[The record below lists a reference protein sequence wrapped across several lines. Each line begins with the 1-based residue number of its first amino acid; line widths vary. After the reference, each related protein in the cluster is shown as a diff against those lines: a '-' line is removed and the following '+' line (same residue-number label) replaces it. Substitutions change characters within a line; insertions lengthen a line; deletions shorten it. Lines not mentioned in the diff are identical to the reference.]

1 MNWTR
6 VNWIS
11 SKVGEKWVILGMF
24 LKLTFGSNLQD
35 YLWIYVESERKGG
48 MKNVLRI
55 RLAIPFT
62 NEGKTRK
69 MMGWEK

>member
-1 MNWTR
+1 
-6 VNWIS
+6 
-11 SKVGEKWVILGMF
+11 MF

-48 MKNVLRI
+48 MKNVLRTQMV
-55 RLAIPFT
+55 IPFT

-69 MMGWEK
+69 MMGWGK